1 MFELAAATSSDPGF
15 IAQSWQILQTYW
27 PMFLRGAG
35 VTLLIAITGTL
46 TGSVI
51 GLIIGMIRTIPVN
64 PTDSKLKKGLF
75 KVINWVLSVYIEIF
89 RGTPM
94 IVQAMVIFYG
104 LAFATGKSMPVLL
117 AGFVIV
123 SINTGAYMAEIVRGG
138 IIAVDKGQ
146 FEAAHSI
153 GMNHWQTMVNIVMP
167 QVLRN
172 ILPATGNEFVINI
185 KDTSVLSVISVTE
198 LFFASRSIAG
208 INFKY
213 FQVFLITCI
222 MYLIMTFTIT
232 LLLRLLERKLA
243 GSATYTIHGSQTT
256 PESEIKVEDTHGR

>member
-94 IVQAMVIFYG
+94 IVQAMVIFLRPCFCYG
-104 LAFATGKSMPVLL
+104 
-117 AGFVIV
+117 
-123 SINTGAYMAEIVRGG
+123 EI
-138 IIAVDKGQ
+138 
-146 FEAAHSI
+146 H
-153 GMNHWQTMVNIVMP
+153 
-167 QVLRN
+167 
-172 ILPATGNEFVINI
+172 
-185 KDTSVLSVISVTE
+185 
-198 LFFASRSIAG
+198 AG
-208 INFKY
+208 I
-213 FQVFLITCI
+213 T
-222 MYLIMTFTIT
+222 
-232 LLLRLLERKLA
+232 
-243 GSATYTIHGSQTT
+243 
-256 PESEIKVEDTHGR
+256 GRFRDCFHQYRGLYGGDRPRRHYCRR